1 MASAGAPSSRPR
13 QSNTRKRSSERVLRQ
28 PRQTMTAATAAG
40 GITSQ
45 KVQRQPSVSVQNAAS
60 GMPRLGAKVAVRA

>member
-1 MASAGAPSSRPR
+1 
-13 QSNTRKRSSERVLRQ
+13 
-28 PRQTMTAATAAG
+28 MTAATAAG

-60 GMPRLGAKVAVRA
+60 GMPRLGAKVAVGA